1 MPNDC
6 AFNQSIIPSAAY
18 AGPDITRQEPTYDRG
33 TGRLMSGDD
42 DNNGT
47 ALDLGRDL
55 MLAGSR
61 LRDAVGRR
69 AQREFGITALQSDM
83 LLLLAT
89 RGSMIS
95 TELAVACGVNA
106 STVTHAVD
114 AGIERGLMRR
124 VRNEA
129 DRRLVDIGLTVAG
142 KRMAERVRALVADL
156 ARSALEGLGTPDLAV
171 LAESLA
177 QVTKNLEKD

>member
-1 MPNDC
+1 MASED
-6 AFNQSIIPSAAY
+6 
-18 AGPDITRQEPTYDRG
+18 TT
-33 TGRLMSGDD
+33 
-42 DNNGT
+42 T
-47 ALDLGRDL
+47 ALGLGRDL

-61 LRDAVGRR
+61 LRDTVGKR
-69 AQREFGITALQSDM
+69 AQREFGLTALQSDM
-83 LLLLAT
+83 LLLLAL

-124 VRNEA
+124 ERNES
-129 DRRLVDIGLTVAG
+129 DRRLVDIALTPAG

-156 ARSALEGLGTPDLAV
+156 ARAALDGVDQPAV
-171 LAESLA
+171 LAASLA
-177 QVTKNLEKD
+177 QVTRNLDKS

>member
-1 MPNDC
+1 MGSED
-6 AFNQSIIPSAAY
+6 
-18 AGPDITRQEPTYDRG
+18 TT
-33 TGRLMSGDD
+33 
-42 DNNGT
+42 T
-47 ALDLGRDL
+47 ALGLGRDL

-61 LRDAVGRR
+61 LRDTVGKR
-69 AQREFGITALQSDM
+69 AQREFGLTALQSDM
-83 LLLLAT
+83 LLLLAL

-124 VRNEA
+124 ERNES
-129 DRRLVDIGLTVAG
+129 DRRLVDIALTPAG

-156 ARSALEGLGTPDLAV
+156 ARAALDGVDQPAV
-171 LAESLA
+171 LAASLA
-177 QVTKNLEKD
+177 QVTRNLDKS

>member
-1 MPNDC
+1 MGNDEN
-6 AFNQSIIPSAAY
+6 AASAL
-18 AGPDITRQEPTYDRG
+18 G
-33 TGRLMSGDD
+33 
-42 DNNGT
+42 
-47 ALDLGRDL
+47 LGRDL

-69 AQREFGITALQSDM
+69 AQREFGLTALQSDM
-83 LLLLAT
+83 LLLLAL

-95 TELAVACGVNA
+95 TELAAACGVNA

-124 VRNEA
+124 DRNEG
-129 DRRLVDIGLTVAG
+129 DRRLVDIVLTAAG

-156 ARSALEGLGTPDLAV
+156 ARSALEGVDQPAV

-177 QVTKNLEKD
+177 QVTRNLEKGQGP